1 MLRRSILAAAI
12 AAFMPLTVFAS
23 ADKPVAGTDY
33 VALKTPV
40 QTSNPKKIEVL
51 TFFAYTCPHCYT
63 YEKSVEPWAAQL
75 PNDVVFKRI
84 PVAWSDKTKHFTQT
98 YYALEALNKLDPYHD
113 MMFNAVIKEGREMPD
128 LNSVADYLAS
138 NGLNK
143 EEFLKAANSFSTRM
157 NTEKAR
163 KTWMAYDIDGTPCNA
178 VNGKYISAPHMVG
191 TREGAIQ
198 VMDFLINKERE
209 NNK

>member
-75 PNDVVFKRI
+75 PNDVV
-84 PVAWSDKTKHFTQT
+84 
-98 YYALEALNKLDPYHD
+98 
-113 MMFNAVIKEGREMPD
+113 
-128 LNSVADYLAS
+128 
-138 NGLNK
+138 
-143 EEFLKAANSFSTRM
+143 
-157 NTEKAR
+157 
-163 KTWMAYDIDGTPCNA
+163 
-178 VNGKYISAPHMVG
+178 
-191 TREGAIQ
+191 
-198 VMDFLINKERE
+198 
-209 NNK
+209 